1 MDTPLESVALQ
12 LAGHVD
18 SIRGNLQQAEGL
30 TPQLD
35 RTKAAL
41 QDVLQRYMDADAY
54 EHVLL
59 G

>member
-18 SIRGNLQQAEGL
+18 SIRGNLQQAEGV

-41 QDVLQRYMDADAY
+41 QDVLQRHLDADTY